1 LRRFSKDLGR
11 ISEIHYIVSG
21 AHLDAR
27 PRMSRAN
34 EAGTES
40 AGALTPSAKILASA
54 HSCARR
60 AQVTLEGLDYVSSL
74 LPLTAAGVGIVD
86 SYLTRMM
93 MERTFV
99 QPAQGMTTALTVRL
113 A

>member
-1 LRRFSKDLGR
+1 MQG
-11 ISEIHYIVSG
+11 
-21 AHLDAR
+21 

-34 EAGTES
+34 VEAGRES
-40 AGALTPSAKILASA
+40 TGPLTPSAKILASA

-86 SYLTRMM
+86 SYLTGLM
-93 MERTFV
+93 MERSLV
-99 QPAQGMTTALTVRL
+99 QPARSWARPSR
-113 A
+113 